1 MKLRYMKEKKI
12 RNENRNEDTKE
23 MNTINYYSTDK
34 QNRIWNINGMGIN

>member
-23 MNTINYYSTDK
+23 MNTINKT
-34 QNRIWNINGMGIN
+34 NIC